1 MDKDK
6 MPKDLDV
13 FLSLLGEVDIIKNQA
28 GMLDKSAHITLA
40 QDNVSAVLGNSE
52 CFRILKLVEMLNA
65 NISAINGALL
75 GAAEVVTAQGTTDIP
90 PEVDNTPTK
99 EQSPEE
105 AIVKESE
112 ERPNKNSKNEKDN
125 EIINNMLQYF
135 KERFE
140 GNGRE

>member
-1 MDKDK
+1 
-6 MPKDLDV
+6 
-13 FLSLLGEVDIIKNQA
+13 
-28 GMLDKSAHITLA
+28 
-40 QDNVSAVLGNSE
+40 
-52 CFRILKLVEMLNA
+52 MLNA

-99 EQSPEE
+99 EQSSEE